1 MKHGTIINRAIHM
14 ELSEIDAAR
23 TMGVDDEVDSHLPL
37 VGPNSSSCS
46 SSSSSTSKLPF
57 QKSGTIWTAVAHII
71 AAVIGSGVLSIAW
84 ATAQLG
90 WIAGPITIIC
100 FAVVMY
106 IAACLLSDCYRTDDH
121 VTGKPNPSY
130 NDAVRVY
137 LGKKWTWLCGLL
149 LYVNFY
155 GTGIAYVITS
165 ATSMREIQRSNCYH
179 KRGEKAHCH
188 TGINMFML
196 IFGII
201 QIATSQIPDFHNMA
215 WLSVVAAL
223 MSFCYS
229 FIGLGLG
236 FSKVIDNKSI
246 KGSIV
251 GIPTKSAS
259 QKIWLVFQALGNVAF
274 AYPYVVVLLEI
285 QDTLKSPPPENQT
298 MKKASMT
305 AIVTTTFFYLCLSC
319 FGYAAFG
326 NDTPG
331 NLLTGFDEPFW
342 LVDFANACIVLHLVG
357 GYQVFSQPVFA
368 FVESWATQKY
378 PENIFVNKFYTIKL
392 PVLPALQLNF
402 FRLCF
407 RTLYVISTTVTAMT
421 FPYFNQVL
429 GVLGALIFWPTTVY
443 FPVEM
448 YIVQKKIGGWTRKWL
463 LLEGFSMICLI
474 VSVLAF
480 IGSIVGILSAKFS

>member
-1 MKHGTIINRAIHM
+1 MKDGTIINRAIHM
-14 ELSEIDAAR
+14 ELSEIDAAI

-37 VGPNSSSCS
+37 FGPNSSSCS

-137 LGKKWTWLCGLL
+137 LGRQEMDVVVWFASVCELL
-149 LYVNFY
+149 WDWYCLRNYKCNKY
-155 GTGIAYVITS
+155 
-165 ATSMREIQRSNCYH
+165 E
-179 KRGEKAHCH
+179 
-188 TGINMFML
+188 
-196 IFGII
+196 
-201 QIATSQIPDFHNMA
+201 IATSQIPDFHNMA

-448 YIVQKKIGGWTRKWL
+448 YIVQKKIGAWTKKWL